1 MKTFCCGLVLVVCGW
16 IGTVG
21 LHAQQPDPR
30 SFFPHHVGDTWEYA
44 SYEPG
49 IGRRDTFQTRI
60 VKDSITADG
69 TFYVKFEG
77 GYGGSFVTDSLN
89 QVFSIGAAG
98 SAKVYDFAAPIGAWW
113 RSPPAGAM
121 EVDTIFESTVFGV
134 AATIKVFNHWFGA
147 VDSSFVF
154 NRDYL
159 ASGFGLVQS
168 DVYEADFNTTYV
180 IGAIID
186 GVRYGTLTS
195 VSANLNTYPA
205 DYELM
210 QNYPN
215 PFNPSTTIE
224 YQLAHGAVVHLIVI
238 DLLGQE
244 VATLVQ
250 SMQSAGRHKVVWNG
264 MDRNE
269 NRVSSGVYLYSLNV
283 EQQRITRKLVVVR

>member
-180 IGAIID
+180 IGAIIG
-186 GVRYGTLTS
+186 GVRYGTLSS
-195 VSANLNTYPA
+195 VSADLNHYA
-205 DYELM
+205 EGYVLM

-215 PFNPSTTIE
+215 PFNPSTQIK
-224 YQLAHGAVVHLIVI
+224 YALPMRSKVVLKIFDV
-238 DLLGQE
+238 LGQE
-244 VATLVQ
+244 VKTLLEDGQ
-250 SMQSAGRHKVVWNG
+250 EAGTYT
-264 MDRNE
+264 
-269 NRVSSGVYLYSLNV
+269 VSFDARDLASGVYLYRLHASTAD
-283 EQQRITRKLVVVR
+283 QQFVQTKKLLLLR